1 LIGLKNNRNMKYFPP
16 AIIDEIADKT
26 DWNDHNGSVLFL
38 LMFMDK
44 DGVRGLDGYIDEIK
58 EIIEIHHAANS
69 MSTGLIR
76 QRRHLM
82 LDVMDIVYENYS
94 NADEVAMAF

>member
-1 LIGLKNNRNMKYFPP
+1 MELFPRQV
-16 AIIDEIADKT
+16 IDEIADKT
-26 DWNDHNGSVLFL
+26 DWNDHNGSVLTL
-38 LMFMDK
+38 LLFMRM
-44 DGVRGLDGYIDEIK
+44 DGIRGLDGYIDEIQ
-58 EIIEIHHAANS
+58 EIIEIHQAARS

>member
-1 LIGLKNNRNMKYFPP
+1 MELFPRVV
-16 AIIDEIADKT
+16 IDEIADKT
-26 DWNDHNGSVLFL
+26 DYNDHNGSVLTL
-38 LMFMDK
+38 LLFMRM
-44 DGVRGLDGYIDEIK
+44 DGIRGLDGYIDEIQ
-58 EIIEIHHAANS
+58 EIMEIHQAARS